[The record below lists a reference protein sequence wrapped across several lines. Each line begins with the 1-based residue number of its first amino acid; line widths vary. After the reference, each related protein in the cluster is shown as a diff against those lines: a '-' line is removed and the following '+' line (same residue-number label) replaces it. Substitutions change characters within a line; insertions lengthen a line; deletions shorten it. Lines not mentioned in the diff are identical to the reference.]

1 MGVGGDKEVNVR
13 VVEIIDTRKVSVALT
28 RSSKQH
34 TAAAA
39 VGGNHEA
46 INNHC
51 AMKVFI
57 KIWRCTD

>member
-1 MGVGGDKEVNVR
+1 MNVR

-39 VGGNHEA
+39 AEGGIHGA

>member
-1 MGVGGDKEVNVR
+1 MNVR
-13 VVEIIDTRKVSVALT
+13 VVEIIDTRKVSVVLT

-39 VGGNHEA
+39 EGGIHGA